1 MVAGTLVKQIAKV
14 VSSSGM
20 REAIKQFGAKAV
32 KSVYKDPG
40 MTKAKEISKSIKAGE
55 RYRKMK
61 LPRSK
66 GAKDTTKQDYKSR
79 AEKREKTMARSKQ
92 AKQNKIDRGEIPDRM
107 SMLGRRG
114 YNFSNGG
121 AVAGR
126 AALRG
131 YGKAKK

>member
-1 MVAGTLVKQIAKV
+1 
-14 VSSSGM
+14 
-20 REAIKQFGAKAV
+20 
-32 KSVYKDPG
+32 
-40 MTKAKEISKSIKAGE
+40 
-55 RYRKMK
+55 MK

>member
-1 MVAGTLVKQIAKV
+1 MVAGTLVKAIAKV
-14 VSSSGM
+14 VSSKGM
-20 REAIKQFGAKAV
+20 REAIKECGAKAV

-40 MTKAKEISKSIKAGE
+40 MKKAKEISKSIKAGE

-107 SMLGRRG
+107 STLGRRG
-114 YNFSNGG
+114 YNFSKGG

-131 YGKAKK
+131 YGKAKR

>member
-1 MVAGTLVKQIAKV
+1 MVAGTLVKAIAKV
-14 VSSSGM
+14 VSSKGM
-20 REAIKQFGAKAV
+20 REAIKEFGAKAV

-66 GAKDTTKQDYKSR
+66 GARNTTYQDYKSR
-79 AEKREKTMARSKQ
+79 ADKREKTMARSKQ

-114 YNFSNGG
+114 YNFSKGG